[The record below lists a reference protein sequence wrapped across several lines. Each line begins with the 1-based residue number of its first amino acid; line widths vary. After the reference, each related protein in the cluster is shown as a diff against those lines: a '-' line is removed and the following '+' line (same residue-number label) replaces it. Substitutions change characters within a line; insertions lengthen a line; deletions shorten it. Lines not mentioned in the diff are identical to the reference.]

1 MNPTG
6 VRGGGINAAERN
18 RIEELLRT
26 RPIFEVRHLTGRK
39 FSTLAKIAE
48 AINAA

>member
-1 MNPTG
+1 MNPSG
-6 VRGGGINAAERN
+6 VRGNGIRAAERN

-26 RPIFEVRHLTGRK
+26 RTIFEVRELTGRK

-48 AINAA
+48 AINA